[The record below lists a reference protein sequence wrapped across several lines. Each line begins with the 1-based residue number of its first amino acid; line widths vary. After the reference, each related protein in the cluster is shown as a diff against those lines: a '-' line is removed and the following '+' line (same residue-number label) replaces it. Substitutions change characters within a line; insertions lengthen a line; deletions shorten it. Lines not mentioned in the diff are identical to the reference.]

1 MMVHIEHLVQAKE
14 WRNDVLQSIVPSCL
28 GSVVTTMSE
37 WSELLMGS
45 GKPFSL
51 QMQPNFVALTK
62 LKMLSRTMM
71 GFQVGLVGGHQDPPG
86 SFLPP

>member
-14 WRNDVLQSIVPSCL
+14 WRNDVLQSFVPYCC
-28 GSVVTTMSE
+28 GSVVRTMLE

-51 QMQPNFVALTK
+51 QMQPNFVAHLK
-62 LKMLSRTMM
+62 L
-71 GFQVGLVGGHQDPPG
+71 VWYPCW
-86 SFLPP
+86 